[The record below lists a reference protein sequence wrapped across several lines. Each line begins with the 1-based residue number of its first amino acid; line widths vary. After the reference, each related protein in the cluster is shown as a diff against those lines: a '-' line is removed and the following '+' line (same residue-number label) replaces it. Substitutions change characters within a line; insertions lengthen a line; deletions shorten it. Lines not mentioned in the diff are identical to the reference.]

1 VVDELHA
8 AALRMLARR
17 ALSVAELAERLER
30 RDYQDSEVRAEVR
43 RLIAAGLL
51 RETAL
56 ARAICSAQLTSGHG
70 RRAIAIA
77 LRRRKIDG
85 DAAAGALA
93 SVDEEAEQAALAHA
107 LAKAVR
113 KHPHW
118 RTLPDERRK
127 VLRYLLTR
135 GFAISEARRA
145 LREHGGYDHN
155 AGETIVAGD
164 PPEFP

>member
-1 VVDELHA
+1 MADELHA

-30 RDYQDSEVRAEVR
+30 RGHQAGEVRAELR

-56 ARAICSAQLTSGHG
+56 ARALCSAQLTSGHG

-77 LRRRKIDG
+77 LRRRKIDR

-107 LAKAVR
+107 LERAVR

-118 RTLPDERRK
+118 RALPDERRK

-135 GFAISEARRA
+135 GFAVSEARRA

-155 AGETIVAGD
+155 AGQTIVAGD